1 MNATAVPSVFQPFPG
16 LTRRLAMAMALAAWV
31 VPPSQAGSLQPEE
44 LQILG
49 KALNFMEPALN
60 GPVSVA
66 VVYRDGNDAS
76 RRDAESLAAQ
86 IDVIDLGGQHATAA
100 VVSSLSLADARFQLI
115 VTAAGV
121 DSEPV
126 IEAAQAHRALCVTA
140 DVDAVRAGHCTMAIR
155 AARKVEIFV
164 NRGAAIQTG
173 IGFATAFRMMVHEQ

>member
-76 RRDAESLAAQ
+76 RRDAEALAAQ

-121 DSEPV
+121 DSEPL